1 MSKLQKIRTELLAVR
16 ELSRAGALPSP
27 KLLPQIVKLR
37 RAGGEAAGPAIY
49 GTMYGDRVAIIDP
62 HGPLT
67 YAELARTC
75 NGLINGLREV
85 LPAGEQPT
93 VGVMCRN
100 SRYVVIGLLSATGLG
115 ARVVLLNT
123 DLGAKQMAEVVERE
137 RVDVILHDAEF
148 TPVLELI
155 DTGVRRYVAWA
166 DEPGDVGTGDAQ
178 TIDELVARSS
188 TALPPAPASSSSLV
202 ILTSGSTGAP
212 KGAPREGALAMSL
225 PAGFVSKIAVRG
237 SDRVLMSAPA
247 FHGWGLLATMVC
259 LLTGATVVMDRR
271 FKAPNSLELLIEH
284 RCTAAMMVPTML
296 RRLMDQ
302 GADELSRVDRSMLR
316 MIASGGAKL
325 DESLVL
331 SVQKQFG
338 HVLHNLY
345 GATEAS
351 YITIAT
357 PEDLAVRPT
366 TAGRAPLGVE
376 VAIISGGV
384 RVPTGESGQI
394 YVRSGS
400 QISKYTNGASKE
412 TLDGMLNTG
421 DTGRIDSAGRL
432 FVEGRSD
439 GMIIS
444 GGENVFPEEVELA
457 LGRHRDIVDAAVVAV
472 ADADFGQR
480 LRAFVVPRDGAT
492 ITEADVKTYVGTEL
506 SRSRVPRDVFLV
518 PELPRGAQGKVTK
531 LTLDALVAA
540 RSTPDTPERVAG
552 QVEQ

>member
-1 MSKLQKIRTELLAVR
+1 
-16 ELSRAGALPSP
+16 
-27 KLLPQIVKLR
+27 
-37 RAGGEAAGPAIY
+37 
-49 GTMYGDRVAIIDP
+49 
-62 HGPLT
+62 
-67 YAELARTC
+67 
-75 NGLINGLREV
+75 
-85 LPAGEQPT
+85 
-93 VGVMCRN
+93 
-100 SRYVVIGLLSATGLG
+100 
-115 ARVVLLNT
+115 
-123 DLGAKQMAEVVERE
+123 
-137 RVDVILHDAEF
+137 
-148 TPVLELI
+148 
-155 DTGVRRYVAWA
+155 
-166 DEPGDVGTGDAQ
+166 
-178 TIDELVARSS
+178 
-188 TALPPAPASSSSLV
+188 
-202 ILTSGSTGAP
+202 
-212 KGAPREGALAMSL
+212 MSL

-384 RVPTGESGQI
+384 RVPAGQSGQI

-540 RSTPDTPERVAG
+540 RSTPDAPERVAG